1 MKLLLFCLFATI
13 TFGYNPDGMPMEFK
27 TKKKQVVLTF
37 DDGPSYL
44 YTDRI
49 LETLKKNKVK
59 ASFFL
64 IGSRMIEHPELVKKI
79 YYEGHDLGNHSYRH
93 VRLDK
98 FIDQRIDEEISET
111 NKVFENILGFV
122 PKYFRPPGGRAN
134 KIVLDTVSYYGLK
147 PVGWSINANDFLYKG
162 QEVSPEYISKRVNNI
177 LSLLQ
182 KRLEPGAIILMHN
195 GSEISIA
202 ALPEVIDYV
211 HSKGYEFVTLTEA
224 NML

>member
-1 MKLLLFCLFATI
+1 M
-13 TFGYNPDGMPMEFK
+13 
-27 TKKKQVVLTF
+27 Q
-37 DDGPSYL
+37 
-44 YTDRI
+44 
-49 LETLKKNKVK
+49 
-59 ASFFL
+59 
-64 IGSRMIEHPELVKKI
+64 MI
-79 YYEGHDLGNHSYRH
+79 
-93 VRLDK
+93 
-98 FIDQRIDEEISET
+98 
-111 NKVFENILGFV
+111 
-122 PKYFRPPGGRAN
+122 
-134 KIVLDTVSYYGLK
+134 
-147 PVGWSINANDFLYKG
+147 FLYKG